1 MIWLTR
7 LNGSELIVNDDLVKF
22 IEAMPDT
29 MLTLASGDKLVVKES
44 IDVVIERIIAYKQRL
59 TPPTGR
65 ALEL

>member
-1 MIWLTR
+1 MIQLTR
-7 LNGSELIVNDDLVKF
+7 LNDSELIVNDDLVKF

-29 MLTLASGDKLVVKES
+29 HLTLLNGDKLVVKES
-44 IDVVIERIIAYKQRL
+44 VEEVIERIIAYKQRL